1 MARTTATKRA
11 ILDAAL
17 ALAAERG
24 ITGTTMDDVA
34 VRAGVA
40 KGSLY
45 YNFASK
51 DRLFEALLNDGMAA
65 LTEALRAARAGHA
78 GWPAIEALVT
88 TLLGRIQGNTALAK
102 IIAGEIFRTDR
113 PWRETSFAFRH
124 EALAEFAAAI
134 DEAGPAAAT
143 GTTGLMA
150 ASVFGATLMAGL
162 EWLVFDP
169 DRSQADVVD
178 AVLATFSGRLA
189 PAAAGA
195 VSRQAGAPEGGG
207 V

>member
-1 MARTTATKRA
+1 MARTTDTKRA

-24 ITGTTMDDVA
+24 ISGTTMDDVA
-34 VRAGVA
+34 ERAGVA

-51 DRLFEALLNDGMAA
+51 DKLFEALLLDGMAG
-65 LTEALRAARAGHA
+65 LTGALRAARVGCS
-78 GWPAIEALVT
+78 GWAAIQALVT
-88 TLLGRIQGNTALAK
+88 ALLGRLHDNTALAK

-124 EALAEFAAAI
+124 EAIAEFAAAI
-134 DEAGPAAAT
+134 DEADPAAAAA
-143 GTTGLMA
+143 GATGLMA
-150 ASVFGATLMAGL
+150 SSVFGATLLAGL

-178 AVLATFSGRLA
+178 AILATYSGRLVPPGRLA
-189 PAAAGA
+189 SP
-195 VSRQAGAPEGGG
+195 
-207 V
+207 